1 MTKSGKIITFE
12 AASDVPLLSVN
23 GLRNRH
29 QEWTRTGPR
38 CSIRYSARFNARDR
52 RRIRVAANR
61 LFAAR
66 FLGAL
71 PPGLNVTSGSILY
84 NGIDLSRLDP
94 NGWRALRGTRISA
107 VFQDPGSYLNPS
119 IPVGVQLAEAMRST
133 LRLKANDARQRA
145 LVLLERVGFRN
156 AKAVYQQY
164 PFELSGGMAQR
175 VLIAIAICAE
185 PSLLI
190 ADEATNRSGRHRAGR
205 NSRTR

>member
-12 AASDVPLLSVN
+12 AASEVPLLSVN
-23 GLRNRH
+23 GLRIAIKNGRELVH
-29 QEWTRTGPR
+29 DVQFDIPR
-38 CSIRYSARFNARDR
+38 GSTLGIVGESGSGKSLICRAI
-52 RRIRVAANR
+52 
-61 LFAAR
+61 
-66 FLGAL
+66 LGAL

-145 LVLLERVGFRN
+145 LVLLERVGFRS
-156 AKAVYQQY
+156 AKTVYQQY

-190 ADEATNRSGRHRAGR
+190 ADEATTALGRHRAGR